1 MMLRRWRWL
10 LILLAV
16 PLLALAC
23 DGGGTSKPPL
33 PVGTIDQSPP
43 PELAGEDG
51 VLESSLLT
59 VQEMEELLPGQEW
72 TGVIGAHLNVTEE
85 EGATG
90 LVAGLGGT
98 WSSGASGL
106 DITANIRLYE
116 TADAAAEQYLER
128 SGLALTPGPGVE
140 IEEFDSGDIGDAS
153 VSLVARTPEVYTFV
167 LLRVD
172 RVLADILSA
181 GPGEHEPEELQLV
194 AQKLAEKIE
203 AAILE
208 EA

>member
-1 MMLRRWRWL
+1 MMFQRWRWL
-10 LILLAV
+10 LVLLV
-16 PLLALAC
+16 VLLLALAC
-23 DGGGTSKPPL
+23 DDGQISNPPL

-51 VLESSLLT
+51 LLESSLLT

-72 TGVIGAHLNVTEE
+72 TGSFGGRLAVTEE
-85 EGATG
+85 EEAAG
-90 LVAGLGGT
+90 LVAGLGGA

-106 DITANIRLYE
+106 EITANVRLYE
-116 TADAAAEQYLER
+116 SADAAAEQYLER
-128 SGLALTPGPGVE
+128 SGLALTPGSGVE

-172 RVLADILSA
+172 RVLADISA